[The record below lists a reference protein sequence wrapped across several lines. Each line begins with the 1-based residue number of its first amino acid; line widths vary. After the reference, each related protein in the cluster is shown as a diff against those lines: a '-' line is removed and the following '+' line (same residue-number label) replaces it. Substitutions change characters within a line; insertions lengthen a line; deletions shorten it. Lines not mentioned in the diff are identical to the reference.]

1 MSKECIYLVD
11 GSGYIFRAYHALPP
25 LYRKSDGLP
34 TGAVLGFIN
43 MMNKLIEEHFD
54 NGVASHLVMIF
65 DKGSK
70 TFRNDIYK
78 EYKANRGETP
88 EDLIPQF
95 QLIKDATKTFNIPVV
110 EEEGFEA
117 DDIIASYAKVSAKEG
132 LNVKIISSDKD
143 LMQLV
148 GPGIS
153 MLDPMKNKIIEE
165 NEVFEKFG
173 VTPNKVIDVQSLAGD
188 SSDNVPGVPGIGIK
202 TAAELINRF
211 GDLDTLLEN
220 AKQIKQPKRREKL
233 IEFSQ
238 DAILSRKLVTLKNDI
253 RIKIPIQKLKYT
265 PPDYTKVIEFLKE
278 MEFTSLVNRL
288 TRKPDSISLSNSIET
303 STYEKNYQVSF
314 KPEHIEKYQN
324 LAMRNGIC
332 SIMIFDNQLAF
343 GKENII
349 GLSICYELGKCV
361 YFPINEES
369 KKQGMSI
376 KKLITSFAKLFECA
390 STLKIFYDVK
400 QILKVINE
408 YKILLNSYDD
418 ILLMS
423 YNSGTGRYNHN
434 LNEIMKFHLDNVQ
447 YKPEEVL
454 GSGKQKKHVSD
465 IEVNIIKDF
474 SCSAADSIMQLQ
486 RLLKIELV
494 MSRSFNIHHN
504 IDKPM
509 IKILDEVENNGVLIN
524 TGILKKISAQFNSR
538 LKLLE
543 EKIFNEAGRE
553 FNIGS
558 PKQLGEVLFDE
569 MGIDGGKKSKAGS
582 WGTGADVLEL
592 LNQQGIKI
600 AKLVLDWRQLAKLI
614 NTYSEKLPLLVD
626 SNTKR
631 IHTTYLIASTS
642 TGRLSSNE
650 PNLQNIPIRTEDGRK
665 IREAFIAPK
674 NFILLS
680 ADYSQIELRLLA
692 HMADVPQLSKA
703 FDNNLDIHSATASQ
717 VFDVS
722 NNKVSS
728 DLRRRAKAINFGI
741 IYGISPFGLAK
752 QLNISNTEAKEYIS
766 NYFKQFPGIRDYMS
780 SQIDFCRHNGY
791 VVTPFGRRIYIS
803 NINNKNNTIKSFAE
817 RQAIN
822 APLQGGAADI
832 IKMAMV
838 EISKNKEASTKDL
851 ALLLQVHD
859 ELVFEVTENR
869 LEFFSKKIKETME
882 QVVNLRVPLVV
893 DIGTGK
899 NWNEAH

>member
-1 MSKECIYLVD
+1 M
-11 GSGYIFRAYHALPP
+11 
-25 LYRKSDGLP
+25 
-34 TGAVLGFIN
+34 
-43 MMNKLIEEHFD
+43 
-54 NGVASHLVMIF
+54 
-65 DKGSK
+65 
-70 TFRNDIYK
+70 
-78 EYKANRGETP
+78 
-88 EDLIPQF
+88 
-95 QLIKDATKTFNIPVV
+95 FN
-110 EEEGFEA
+110 
-117 DDIIASYAKVSAKEG
+117 Y
-132 LNVKIISSDKD
+132 
-143 LMQLV
+143 
-148 GPGIS
+148 
-153 MLDPMKNKIIEE
+153 
-165 NEVFEKFG
+165 
-173 VTPNKVIDVQSLAGD
+173 
-188 SSDNVPGVPGIGIK
+188 
-202 TAAELINRF
+202 
-211 GDLDTLLEN
+211 
-220 AKQIKQPKRREKL
+220 
-233 IEFSQ
+233 
-238 DAILSRKLVTLKNDI
+238 
-253 RIKIPIQKLKYT
+253 
-265 PPDYTKVIEFLKE
+265 
-278 MEFTSLVNRL
+278 
-288 TRKPDSISLSNSIET
+288 
-303 STYEKNYQVSF
+303 
-314 KPEHIEKYQN
+314 
-324 LAMRNGIC
+324 
-332 SIMIFDNQLAF
+332 
-343 GKENII
+343 
-349 GLSICYELGKCV
+349 
-361 YFPINEES
+361 
-369 KKQGMSI
+369 
-376 KKLITSFAKLFECA
+376 KKLIYTKFTFII
-390 STLKIFYDVK
+390 IFLSNVVSAD
-400 QILKVINE
+400 
-408 YKILLNSYDD
+408 
-418 ILLMS
+418 
-423 YNSGTGRYNHN
+423 NHN

-447 YKPEEVL
+447 YNPEEVL

-474 SCSAADSIMQLQ
+474 SCSVADSIMQLQ

-524 TGILKKISAQFNSR
+524 TEILKKISAQFNSR

-741 IYGISPFGLAK
+741 IYGISAFGLAK

-780 SQIDFCRHNGY
+780 SQIDFCKHNGY
-791 VVTPFGRRIYIS
+791 VMTPFGRRIYIS

-838 EISKNKEASTKDL
+838 EISKNKQASAKDL
-851 ALLLQVHD
+851 VLLLQVHD
-859 ELVFEVTENR
+859 ELVFEVIESR
-869 LEFFSKKIKETME
+869 LEFFSKKIKDIME

-899 NWNEAH
+899 NWSEAH